1 MDGELLAQLSPE
13 DLNRWRLVMADK
25 ELIDCGYSGYSVIE
39 ARQVILKYYQT
50 LSDILTTYSIEIFP
64 GSHFIVSPI
73 QGHVLRVHS
82 D

>member
-1 MDGELLAQLSPE
+1 MGEIIAQLSPE
-13 DLNRWRLVMADK
+13 DLSRWRLVMADK
-25 ELIDCGYSGYSVIE
+25 ELIDTGYNGYSTNE

-64 GSHFIVSPI
+64 NTHFIVSPI
-73 QGHVLRVHS
+73 QGHVLRIS

>member
-1 MDGELLAQLSPE
+1 MGEILAQLSQE
-13 DLNRWRLVMADK
+13 DLSRWRLVMADK
-25 ELIDCGYSGYSVIE
+25 ELIDCGYVGFSTNE

-50 LSDILTTYSIEIFP
+50 LDDILRTHEIDIFP

-73 QGHVLRVHS
+73 QGHVLRIS